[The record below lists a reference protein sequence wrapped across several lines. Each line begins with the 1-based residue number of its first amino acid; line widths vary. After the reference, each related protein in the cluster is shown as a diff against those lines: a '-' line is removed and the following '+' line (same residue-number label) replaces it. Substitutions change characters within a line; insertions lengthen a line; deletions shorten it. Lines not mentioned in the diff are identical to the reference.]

1 MRIGVIG
8 AGAVGCYFGGLLA
21 KAGHDVVFIGRRS
34 HVDAINAR
42 GLLLDTKQ
50 FREHVPAKAALDA
63 TGIRDPDLILF
74 CVKSTD
80 TETAG
85 HALAGRL
92 RADTVVLSLQN
103 GVDNA
108 ARLSAVL
115 GQPVVPAVV
124 YVGTEMA
131 GPGHV
136 KHHGRGDLVIGTSP
150 GAEAVANALI
160 AAGIPTTITP
170 DIDAALWTKLI
181 VNCAYNALSAVG
193 MMAYGPMLQ
202 VDGVRD
208 VIAQLVDECIA
219 VAAAD
224 GVTVADDTLSRVLA
238 LAANMPNQLSS
249 TAQDL
254 ARGKPTEI
262 DFLNG
267 YVVRRG
273 AELGVPTPMNLAMQ
287 VSVKLAET
295 GHAQQNRL
303 KT

>member
-21 KAGHDVVFIGRRS
+21 KAGHDVMFVGRQS
-34 HVDAINAR
+34 HVDAINAH
-42 GLLLDTKQ
+42 GLRLDTKQ
-50 FREHVPAKAALDA
+50 FREHVPAKAAIDA

-85 HALAGRL
+85 RELAGRL

-108 ARLSAVL
+108 ARLGAVL

-136 KHHGRGDLVIGTSP
+136 KHHGRGDLVIGVAP
-150 GAEAVANALI
+150 GVDAVAETLI
-160 AAGIPTTITP
+160 AAGIPTTATA

-202 VDGVRD
+202 VAGVRD
-208 VIAQLVDECIA
+208 VIAELVDECIA

-224 GVTVADDTLSRVLA
+224 GVTVADDTLTRVLA

-273 AELGVPTPMNLAMQ
+273 AERGVPTPMNLAMQ
-287 VSVKLAET
+287 VCVKLAET
-295 GHAQQNRL
+295 GRAGESRR
-303 KT
+303 TT